1 MNPAARDI
9 HPSTGDLTRESHMN
23 LGSTAIQR
31 GFTAVQRRLGA
42 GYRERA
48 TLDDGTP
55 VLLRPIRPA
64 DAPLLQAGLRR
75 LSERTRYFRFHG
87 PRGEFTPEELRF
99 LTEVDGETHF
109 ALVAIAERSHEGLA
123 VGRFCRGGAPAGEAE
138 IALVVADAVQGKGL
152 GQLLLTRLREAAL
165 ERNVKRFTGMVLEEN
180 RSMRGLLRKAG
191 GRVGLPSRG
200 VCEVELDLLRAA

>member
-1 MNPAARDI
+1 
-9 HPSTGDLTRESHMN
+9 MN
-23 LGSTAIQR
+23 LGFAAIQR
-31 GFTAVQRRLGA
+31 GSAAIQRRLGA

-48 TLDDGTP
+48 ILDDGTQ

-64 DAPLLQAGLRR
+64 DAPALQAGLLQ

-99 LTEVDGETHF
+99 LTEVDGESHF
-109 ALVAIAERSHEGLA
+109 ALVALSDRSQELVA

-165 ERNVKRFTGMVLEEN
+165 ERNFKRFTGVVLEEN

-200 VCEVELDLLRAA
+200 VCEVEMDLVRAA